1 MADADGQEP
10 TEPASDRSQAANR
23 DSPKRTSELHN
34 SATGPDINQP
44 GGRFHPSTHPNIAGR
59 ERELRS
65 LADSVR
71 RLIVA
76 ANDNSASPEETAQFA
91 AELDAIADRLE
102 ATVKPDFNRHALL
115 PSAPRASGQTPDD
128 PRDLFNYDYVLGPY
142 NPLALPIRSEWH
154 PPKAVCYAQFTHPY
168 EGPPGCVHG
177 AVLAAAFDQVFNV
190 ANMMSGVPGPT
201 ARLSLNYHKPTP
213 LEKPIVF
220 EAEVVERAGKK
231 ITTKGIARCGDAV
244 TVRAE
249 GLFIMLSS
257 SRIGTLREEAAK
269 KWPELSEEHG
279 GKAGAKL

>member
-1 MADADGQEP
+1 MSSREAKAVNDA
-10 TEPASDRSQAANR
+10 
-23 DSPKRTSELHN
+23 
-34 SATGPDINQP
+34 SAIGPDINQP
-44 GGRFHPSTHPNIAGR
+44 GGRFYPSTHPNIAGR

-76 ANDNSASPEETAQFA
+76 TNDNSASPEETARFA

-102 ATVKPDFNRHALL
+102 ATVKPDFDRHASL
-115 PSAPRASGQTPDD
+115 PSAPRASGEAPAD

-154 PPKAVCYAQFTHPY
+154 PPKAVGYAQFTHPY

-177 AVLAAAFDQVFNV
+177 AVLAAAFDQIFNV

-201 ARLSLNYHKPTP
+201 ARLSLSYHKPTP
-213 LEKPIVF
+213 LEKPVVF
-220 EAEVVERAGKK
+220 EAEVVEREGKK
-231 ITTKGIARCGDAV
+231 ITTKGIARCGDVV

-257 SRIGTLREEAAK
+257 DRIGTLREEAAK
-269 KWPELSEEHG
+269 KWPDLEASTHSS
-279 GKAGAKL
+279 A